1 MFNEK
6 IYGLLPVTAQ
16 NIFCSGEGWRIKR
29 SRYNRNFYRL
39 LEEVKSRAFKPC
51 DEICALRN
59 RRLTDFIKW
68 SCEAVPYY
76 WDLFKRLGLGPADF
90 QAIEDLPKLP
100 VLTKCQVQDN
110 SELFVSKGIP
120 KNKRLTVHTSGST
133 GAGLRFVS
141 TQDSIQEQ
149 FAVYWRY
156 LGWHGLGLD
165 MWRGY
170 FGGRS
175 VVPIHQRRPPFWRYN
190 FPGRQIFFSGY
201 HISEKNLPYYLDE
214 IRQRK
219 PPWLIGY
226 PSLVALLADYILNS
240 GAQLG
245 YRLGGIALSSEN
257 LMPQQIEKIKKAFG
271 VKPVQDYGQAEAVAN
286 FSECEYGNLH
296 VDEDFSAVEFI
307 PLADDNSYRV
317 IGTNFSNLATAL
329 IRYDTGDV
337 VSLSEEKCNCARP
350 GRVVKDIDGRKE
362 DYVILKNR
370 ARLGRMDHIFKDLVN
385 IREAQIHQSAAGKI
399 EVRIVK
405 GTNYS
410 SRDDAQLM
418 RELRKRVGE
427 ESEIA
432 IKYMER
438 LPRTARGKL
447 RFVISDIA
455 KGVD

>member
-1 MFNEK
+1 MFSER
-6 IYGLLPVTAQ
+6 IYKLLPVTAQ
-16 NIFCSGEGWRIKR
+16 NILCSGQGWRIKR
-29 SRYNRNFYRL
+29 SRYSRSFYRL
-39 LEEVKSRAFKPC
+39 LEEAKSRAFVSY

-59 RRLTDFIKW
+59 RRLADFIKW
-68 SCEAVPYY
+68 SCETVTYY
-76 WDLFKRLGLGPADF
+76 RDLLRRLGLSSADF
-90 QAIEDLPKLP
+90 QAIEDLSKLP
-100 VLTKCQVQDN
+100 VLTKRQVQDN
-110 SELFVSKGIP
+110 PELFVSQGIS
-120 KNKRLTVHTSGST
+120 KNRKVAVHTSGST

-141 TQDSIQEQ
+141 TRDSIREQ
-149 FAVYWRY
+149 FAIYWRY
-156 LGWHGLGLD
+156 LGWHGLRLD
-165 MWRGY
+165 IWRGY
-170 FGGRS
+170 FGGRC

-190 FPGRQIFFSGY
+190 LAGKQILFSGY
-201 HISEKNLPYYLDE
+201 HISKKNLPYYLDE
-214 IRQRK
+214 IQKRK

-226 PSLVALLADYILNS
+226 PSLVALLADYILNN
-240 GAQLG
+240 GTQLG
-245 YRLGGIALSSEN
+245 YSLRGIALSSEN

-307 PLADDNSYRV
+307 PLSNDNSYRV

-337 VSLSEEKCNCARP
+337 VSLGKEKCNCARP

-362 DYVILKNR
+362 DYIILKNG

-399 EVRIVK
+399 EVRIAK

-410 SRDDAQLM
+410 SGDDAQLM

-438 LPRTARGKL
+438 LPRSARGKL
-447 RFVISDIA
+447 RFIISDIA
-455 KGVD
+455 KGAD